1 MKQIRILLLLVVA
14 CLATCAFA
22 QQTTPDYVKKAQA
35 DLTKYYPQFKDYFE
49 PIFAEYK
56 GLGNDA
62 MNIFNS
68 KIHENFDIFEE
79 DLTTERDKCATILTA
94 LDECLGDKTFMK
106 SKKQVD
112 SPDGEDLINTI
123 AGEITADIKVQF
135 VKELN
140 EAKERLAKADER
152 LARANEKIAR
162 ANEII
167 AREKERNARAN
178 EKIAREKER
187 NARLEESIARTA
199 RIQENIKANKSPQ
212 EILLS
217 IEDLFEVSEIKKV
230 KDDLGTQGIIKYYIS
245 IGKKINHKPSAIG
258 QKFIDEY
265 NRINPK

>member
-22 QQTTPDYVKKAQA
+22 QQTIPDYVKKAQA

-56 GLGNDA
+56 GLGDDA

-94 LDECLGDKTFMK
+94 LDDCLGDKTFIK

-112 SPDGEDLINTI
+112 SPEGEDLINTI
-123 AGEITADIKVQF
+123 AGEITADSKIKF
-135 VKELN
+135 ARELKES
-140 EAKERLAKADER
+140 KERLAQSKER
-152 LARANEKIAR
+152 LARIKEERERVKEKRDYI
-162 ANEII
+162 EII
-167 AREKERNARAN
+167 K
-178 EKIAREKER
+178 
-187 NARLEESIARTA
+187 
-199 RIQENIKANKSPQ
+199 ENINANKSPQ

-217 IEDLFEVSEIKKV
+217 IEDLFEVCEIKEV
-230 KDDLGTQGIIKYYIS
+230 KDNPGIQGIIKYYIS
-245 IGKKINHKPSAIG
+245 IGKKINHKPSTIG

>member
-22 QQTTPDYVKKAQA
+22 QQTIPDYVKKAQA

-94 LDECLGDKTFMK
+94 LDDCLGDKTFMK

-140 EAKERLAKADER
+140 EAKERLER
-152 LARANEKIAR
+152 ERERVERSKEELARAKEENKRSKEELAR
-162 ANEII
+162 A
-167 AREKERNARAN
+167 K
-178 EKIAREKER
+178 
-187 NARLEESIARTA
+187 
-199 RIQENIKANKSPQ
+199 RIKENIKANKSPQ

-217 IEDLFEVSEIKKV
+217 IEDLFEVCEIKEV
-230 KDDLGTQGIIKYYIS
+230 KDNPGIQTIVKYYIS

>member
-94 LDECLGDKTFMK
+94 LDDCLGDKTFMK

-123 AGEITADIKVQF
+123 AGEITADSKIKF
-135 VKELN
+135 AKELK
-140 EAKERLAKADER
+140 ESRERLAQSRERLAQSRER
-152 LARANEKIAR
+152 LARIKEERERVKEERERVKEERERVKEERERVKEKRDYI
-162 ANEII
+162 EII
-167 AREKERNARAN
+167 K
-178 EKIAREKER
+178 
-187 NARLEESIARTA
+187 
-199 RIQENIKANKSPQ
+199 ENINANKSPQ

-217 IEDLFEVSEIKKV
+217 IEDLFEVCEIKEV
-230 KDDLGTQGIIKYYIS
+230 KDNPGIQGITKYYIS

>member
-14 CLATCAFA
+14 CLTTCAFA
-22 QQTTPDYVKKAQA
+22 QQSIPDYIKKAQA

-56 GLGNDA
+56 GLGDNA
-62 MNIFNS
+62 MHIFNS

-94 LDECLGDKTFMK
+94 LDDCLGDKTFMK

-112 SPDGEDLINTI
+112 SPDGEDLINII

-135 VKELN
+135 VRDFRTSEEEL
-140 EAKERLAKADER
+140 AKGKERLSRADER
-152 LARANEKIAR
+152 LLRADERLLRTKKVK
-162 ANEII
+162 ETII
-167 AREKERNARAN
+167 ASNN
-178 EKIAREKER
+178 
-187 NARLEESIARTA
+187 LE
-199 RIQENIKANKSPQ
+199 QV
-212 EILLS
+212 LLA
-217 IEDLFEVSEIKKV
+217 IEDLLEIEDISRV
-230 KDDLGTQGIIKYYIS
+230 KDDSVFQEIIKYYIS

-265 NRINPK
+265 NRINKE